1 MTMVVQRCVK
11 HIMTSFKKFLFLLL
25 FCSCHTCLRH
35 PITVS
40 PREDWQWILL
50 FLIPISPFFYLFFLS
65 HQPSVFFSAISH
77 QCFFLQPSAIS
88 VGPLGGRQGC
98 HCQPP
103 LSPPDANPAEKSAPE
118 PKNQPPKSTKNQSP
132 NRKISPTSTWN
143 KTSLQQD
150 TWALLVPQHTVSLY
164 LT

>member
-65 HQPSVFFSAISH
+65 HQPSVFFFSHQPSVFFSSAISH
-77 QCFFLQPSAIS
+77 QCRPPRWPPGMSLPAPTFSP
-88 VGPLGGRQGC
+88 R
-98 HCQPP
+98 CQPCRKI
-103 LSPPDANPAEKSAPE
+103 SPRAEKSAPE
-118 PKNQPPKSTKNQSP
+118 VDEKSVSQPKNQP
-132 NRKISPTSTWN
+132 
-143 KTSLQQD
+143 D
-150 TWALLVPQHTVSLY
+150 VDVE
-164 LT
+164 